1 MDSNDYLKAFSDL
14 KGDSLLELRQKAT
27 LLLAVMN
34 LYAHNTLVENK
45 IIYNNQLEATFIK
58 VWNKCIG
65 RSGCDSHACSSAFWK
80 MFSERFWH
88 VSPKSHCRDVLQ
100 LMSDEKIKPSKSKIL
115 ESVEYASFDDD
126 LYLMMTLSST
136 REELRRTLLSSY
148 TDMREEQIELFLVE
162 DNKETKNPDV
172 TSLYELLKGTSYD
185 SSLSDVAIDNSA
197 DSSAYN
203 RLSLD
208 EKIEL
213 NLSYFSYL
221 KKNKMNRNLFLKYFP
236 SVPSLYNAICD
247 CRFQDYNFSNA
258 FAKSFVDF
266 LKELKYSIMPLQS
279 PVDFVENI
287 SRAIDDIV
295 SKYLNGLAESITI
308 DAFAKDE
315 SNGKFGINS
324 CEADTKDIDLL
335 ESSSKDNSYTDWS
348 LEDESRAIF
357 LFRDGYSLGSIA
369 THLGRTIKE
378 VEDII
383 NSHQEELNNHSSQ
396 LNVKDSKPSVSIE
409 KDAEDTKYQI
419 ENKGNRCYVYDDFL
433 NKIYSSTGSIIIIN
447 NKLYRVAYTYSG
459 FSVNKIEKG
468 VKLITGERIIK
479 AGVRTKLYEKIES
492 YFDLD
497 LIKDIQY
504 SKKDNDW
511 CILWDNE
518 WYNSKGEMI
527 SGIPLER
534 NNGNHQNKEDSE
546 VADEKNVCEIS
557 KEIMWTYC
565 PKGKIKHIREFA
577 KTPYDYLLM
586 LAIVDYLHFPS
597 PKTTITFDEL
607 SIMMIANA
615 WEIVELAPH
624 IIGKDTML
632 DNCIKFLINESQEA
646 MDKPLDFTS
655 PKDVVFEKIKDYPM
669 SGDYEDTVD
678 SLMVNAP
685 YEVLNVWL
693 KTNDMMDLISRSQ
706 TFDDACLY
714 AIYLQKTD
722 SIIEINPRWIGGL
735 IREYDNLQAYFRALY
750 VSYYD

>member
-1 MDSNDYLKAFSDL
+1 MDSNDFLKAFSDL

-88 VSPKSHCRDVLQ
+88 VSPKSHCSDVLQ

-396 LNVKDSKPSVSIE
+396 LN
-409 KDAEDTKYQI
+409 
-419 ENKGNRCYVYDDFL
+419 
-433 NKIYSSTGSIIIIN
+433 
-447 NKLYRVAYTYSG
+447 
-459 FSVNKIEKG
+459 
-468 VKLITGERIIK
+468 GEIG
-479 AGVRTKLYEKIES
+479 A
-492 YFDLD
+492 
-497 LIKDIQY
+497 
-504 SKKDNDW
+504 
-511 CILWDNE
+511 
-518 WYNSKGEMI
+518 
-527 SGIPLER
+527 IPPTWR
-534 NNGNHQNKEDSE
+534 
-546 VADEKNVCEIS
+546 
-557 KEIMWTYC
+557 
-565 PKGKIKHIREFA
+565 R
-577 KTPYDYLLM
+577 
-586 LAIVDYLHFPS
+586 
-597 PKTTITFDEL
+597 
-607 SIMMIANA
+607 
-615 WEIVELAPH
+615 
-624 IIGKDTML
+624 
-632 DNCIKFLINESQEA
+632 
-646 MDKPLDFTS
+646 
-655 PKDVVFEKIKDYPM
+655 
-669 SGDYEDTVD
+669 
-678 SLMVNAP
+678 
-685 YEVLNVWL
+685 
-693 KTNDMMDLISRSQ
+693 
-706 TFDDACLY
+706 
-714 AIYLQKTD
+714 
-722 SIIEINPRWIGGL
+722 
-735 IREYDNLQAYFRALY
+735 
-750 VSYYD
+750 